1 MGDPTATIFVEDS
14 QLLSLLHTATL
25 KVWKRV
31 DLSVMKKTFAY
42 HFLPSRGRYRLW
54 PSMQSIGHPSPC
66 FFYPLSQLLSNSQT
80 STRVSLTM
88 SEVATCS
95 NSFPTQAHKEHE
107 SFLLTTS
114 PSGISLSDSFISSDL
129 VVSDMDNRYFVPTE
143 DIRAD
148 NPKKFDQRREA
159 WADAEIDPGVSLS
172 YWTLDRVT
180 VEQINHQDAMNQ
192 TWSMICT
199 YHFR

>member
-1 MGDPTATIFVEDS
+1 MSNVTSDGKAKGQSPKS
-14 QLLSLLHTATL
+14 HSLPE
-25 KVWKRV
+25 VWKRV

-66 FFYPLSQLLSNSQT
+66 FFYPLSQLLPNSQT

-114 PSGISLSDSFISSDL
+114 PPGISLSDSFISSDL

-172 YWTLDRVT
+172 YLTLDRVT